1 MCSTMAAQ
9 LAQICLAI
17 EELAGQAGSDD
28 ETSANSRDR
37 EAAAGTPVGGAKP
50 GRRDGVAEAQ
60 DEAASSGQRDSTA
73 GQRDGEATSPRP
85 GSAAQ
90 TGGGHPATAGD
101 LAARLAA
108 IWAMVA
114 DADPELA
121 KRLPGYL
128 DVADSS

>member
-17 EELAGQAGSDD
+17 EELAGQAGS
-28 ETSANSRDR
+28 EGEAPANSRDW
-37 EAAAGTPVGGAKP
+37 EAAAGTPVAEAKSGP
-50 GRRDGVAEAQ
+50 RDGAAGAQ
-60 DEAASSGQRDSTA
+60 DGAASSGQRDSAA
-73 GQRDGEATSPRP
+73 GPRDGEATSLRP
-85 GSAAQ
+85 GNAAQ
-90 TGGGHPATAGD
+90 AGGGHAATPGD

-128 DVADSS
+128 DVADFS